1 MLVAHGRPAD
11 DGHLTGFLLTSPG
24 SAGGVGAG
32 GLETSKPDDQSL
44 ERRRYEVFSSITVIP
59 KLNSCAH
66 CRQVY

>member
-1 MLVAHGRPAD
+1 MLVAHSRPAD
-11 DGHLTGFLLTSPG
+11 NGHMTGFLLTSPG

-32 GLETSKPDDQSL
+32 GSETSKPDDQPL
-44 ERRRYEVFSSITVIP
+44 ERRRYERFSSITVMP